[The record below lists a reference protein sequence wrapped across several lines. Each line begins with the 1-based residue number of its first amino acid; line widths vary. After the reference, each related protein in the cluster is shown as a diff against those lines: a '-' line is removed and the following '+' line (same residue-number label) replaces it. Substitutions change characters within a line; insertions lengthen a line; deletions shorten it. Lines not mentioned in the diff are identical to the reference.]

1 VSEKIVE
8 VETAAGS
15 WLRDAFVIAALL
27 VFSNGPLIFVAGHVL
42 AGSTQWEDAPVR
54 QVFAFS
60 AFLAALAVAL
70 DSQRLGNRRLTR
82 PPFVAAAA
90 VLAFCLMIAC
100 SSFWSVEPALT
111 RGRSVIYFGLAAL
124 AWIIADL
131 GWQRVRSVL
140 LVVLALLLGASL
152 VVVLLSNP
160 IGLDQNGD
168 WRGLFGRSNEL
179 AALAGLAIL
188 IGLPT
193 AWATRGRTRVL
204 AGVVAVL
211 GVVLLVNA
219 NSITVWVGFFG
230 AVVVASL
237 VWCSAVGL
245 INYRRWA
252 VRGAFGA
259 GVVALVGAVVVV
271 WNSSVLASRRDL
283 WGAVWDR
290 ITEAPVLGYG
300 WFTVW
305 DTEDFSAVAGFAGS
319 DSANNSFLEVWLG
332 AGLLAV
338 VPFVV
343 VVALAL
349 WRACQALWRSPN
361 WDTWTWMVI
370 VVYLALLNLTLSF
383 VLGFSYVWVLLM
395 SAALQQPKSRSRDG
409 VPQHVPQYRGAA
421 GRARP
426 AAKRPP
432 SRSN

>member
-1 VSEKIVE
+1 MSEKIVE

-15 WLRDAFVIAALL
+15 WLRDVFVIAALL

-42 AGSTQWEDAPVR
+42 AGSTQWEDAPLR

-82 PPFVAAAA
+82 PPFVATAA

-111 RGRSVIYFGLAAL
+111 RGRSIIYFGLAAL
-124 AWIIADL
+124 AWVIADL
-131 GWQRVRSVL
+131 GWQRVRNVL
-140 LVVLALLLGASL
+140 LVVLALLLATSF

-160 IGLDQNGD
+160 IGLDQNGH
-168 WRGLFGRSNEL
+168 WRGLFVRSNEL

-193 AWATRGRTRVL
+193 AWATRGRIRVL
-204 AGVVAVL
+204 AVVVAVL

-219 NSITVWVGFFG
+219 NSITAWVGFFG
-230 AVVVASL
+230 AVLVASL

-252 VRGAFGA
+252 VRGTLGA

-283 WGAVWDR
+283 WDAVWDR

-305 DTEDFSAVAGFAGS
+305 DTDDFSAVAEFAGS
-319 DSANNSFLEVWLG
+319 ESANNSFLEVWLG
-332 AGLLAV
+332 AGLLAL

-349 WRACQALWRSPN
+349 WRSSQALWRSPN

-395 SAALQQPKSRSRDG
+395 SAALQQPTSRSRDG
-409 VPQHVPQYRGAA
+409 VPQPVPHE
-421 GRARP
+421 
-426 AAKRPP
+426 
-432 SRSN
+432 

>member
-1 VSEKIVE
+1 MSEKIVE

-15 WLRDAFVIAALL
+15 WLRDVFVIAALL

-42 AGSTQWEDAPVR
+42 AGSTQWEDAPLR

-60 AFLAALAVAL
+60 AFLAVLAVAL

-82 PPFVAAAA
+82 PPFVATAA

-100 SSFWSVEPALT
+100 TSFWSVEPALT
-111 RGRSVIYFGLAAL
+111 RGRSIIYFGLAAL
-124 AWIIADL
+124 AWVIADL
-131 GWQRVRSVL
+131 GWQRVRNVL
-140 LVVLALLLGASL
+140 LVVLALLLATSF

-160 IGLDQNGD
+160 IGLDQNGH
-168 WRGLFGRSNEL
+168 WRGLFVRSNEL

-193 AWATRGRTRVL
+193 AWATRGRIRVL
-204 AGVVAVL
+204 AVVVAVL

-219 NSITVWVGFFG
+219 NSITAWVGFFG
-230 AVVVASL
+230 AVLVASL

-252 VRGAFGA
+252 VRGTLGA

-283 WGAVWDR
+283 WDAVWDR

-305 DTEDFSAVAGFAGS
+305 DTDDFSAVAEFAGS
-319 DSANNSFLEVWLG
+319 ESANNSFLEVWLG
-332 AGLLAV
+332 AGLLAL

-349 WRACQALWRSPN
+349 WRSSQALWRSPN

-395 SAALQQPKSRSRDG
+395 SAALQQPTSRSRDG
-409 VPQHVPQYRGAA
+409 VPQPVPHE
-421 GRARP
+421 
-426 AAKRPP
+426 
-432 SRSN
+432 